1 MLSNAN
7 LKTKNPNL
15 CLTTDVLCILLD
27 FNNALVYFINFSAY
41 YLWEIN
47 YFSVLFILVFRLQS
61 HLFK

>member
-27 FNNALVYFINFSAY
+27 FNNALVYLINFSAY
-41 YLWEIN
+41 YL
-47 YFSVLFILVFRLQS
+47 
-61 HLFK
+61 